1 MDRRASNFSNEEIEF
16 LLSLVD
22 EFKDVVEC
30 KKSDTVLWKDKEAAW
45 ANISK
50 KLVEIGFPPR
60 TTKQLRDK
68 WGNLKKETKK
78 KYGDE
83 KVESFKTGGGPK
95 KVIRFTPLDD
105 KIKSIIGVAVTG
117 DSNPFDSDTS
127 MRDYTGPQDIADCQ
141 NDKHMAGVEELKE
154 EVVVSS
160 MLLIGLHGT
169 QQH

>member
-1 MDRRASNFSNEEIEF
+1 MYRRASNFSNEEIEF

-78 KYGDE
+78 SMETKKL
-83 KVESFKTGGGPK
+83 KVLKP
-95 KVIRFTPLDD
+95 VVAQ
-105 KIKSIIGVAVTG
+105 KS
-117 DSNPFDSDTS
+117 N
-127 MRDYTGPQDIADCQ
+127 
-141 NDKHMAGVEELKE
+141 
-154 EVVVSS
+154 
-160 MLLIGLHGT
+160 
-169 QQH
+169 